1 MTNRQG
7 TTAPCCNGTWGL
19 HLHATGEEWSLIS
32 GMAMAK
38 AFLHHADAGA
48 SQQTCL
54 ALVGLDHHL
63 LGFSSPPPSWLQLFV
78 SASHNEKCPSM
89 HACSVLWWKKNI
101 FWSGK
106 KHRGTALHVPLHNSC
121 YPYKHSPTFSFLFS
135 R

>member
-1 MTNRQG
+1 MLQWNMGPASACHRGGMEPDQWHG
-7 TTAPCCNGTWGL
+7 NGKGL
-19 HLHATGEEWSLIS
+19 SPSCRCRG
-32 GMAMAK
+32 K
-38 AFLHHADAGA
+38 
-48 SQQTCL
+48 QTCL